1 MARQG
6 DAACRRGERVLY
18 FAFEESANQI
28 MRNMRS
34 IGIDLQ
40 LWVQHD
46 LLHFE
51 ATRPS
56 FAGLEMHL
64 TLMHKAINHFR
75 PQVVVVD
82 PLNSFVVADNVPEVK
97 AMLMRLVDFLKQQQ
111 ITGLFTSLTSGGD
124 TIEQTD
130 VAISSPIDTWL
141 LLRSIELG
149 GERNRGLYILKS
161 RGMAH
166 SNQIREFLLT
176 DHGVELRDVYVGPS
190 GVLTGSARLTQEAQE
205 HAAQLL
211 RQQEVDRKRLELQR
225 KRTQLEAQIS
235 AMRTAFAEQEAD
247 LLQGIEQEQLRET
260 LLLRERE
267 DMAQIRKADTPSDQP
282 AGGPA

>member
-1 MARQG
+1 M
-6 DAACRRGERVLY
+6 V
-18 FAFEESANQI
+18 I
-28 MRNMRS
+28 
-34 IGIDLQ
+34 
-40 LWVQHD
+40 
-46 LLHFE
+46 
-51 ATRPS
+51 
-56 FAGLEMHL
+56 
-64 TLMHKAINHFR
+64 
-75 PQVVVVD
+75 VD
-82 PLNSFVVADNVPEVK
+82 PLNSFVVADNVSEVN
-97 AMLMRLVDFLKQQQ
+97 AMLMQLVDFLKQQQ

-124 TIEQTD
+124 AIEQTD
-130 VAISSPIDTWL
+130 VAISSLIDTWL
-141 LLRSIELG
+141 LLRNIELG
-149 GERNRGLYILKS
+149 GERNRGVYVLKS

-190 GVLTGSARLTQEAQE
+190 GVLMGSARLAQEVEE

-211 RQQEVDRKRLELQR
+211 RQQEADRKRLELQR

-267 DMAQIRKADTPSDQP
+267 DMAQIRRADTPANEPTGDP
-282 AGGPA
+282 A